1 MPVYSDGLFPSGSPI
16 LNTAAANYKC
26 NSFTIARAAET
37 VQIVD
42 ENGAP
47 SGALQF
53 EGFKTGAF
61 EVQMANSAIPELTT
75 AAENATRGVFLNVN
89 IASVATN
96 CFITDVTLNKPQR
109 GPWTASGSWQAR
121 INA

>member
-1 MPVYSDGLFPSGSPI
+1 MAYQDGTFPSGSPI
-16 LNTAAANYKC
+16 LSTTLDAYKC
-26 NSFTIARAAET
+26 NSFTIAKAADT

-53 EGFKTGAF
+53 LGFTTGSF
-61 EVQMANSAIPELTT
+61 EVQMAAANSNVLTT
-75 AAENATRGVFLNVN
+75 AAENAVKGVFVNVN
-89 IASVATN
+89 IASVNTN
-96 CFITDVTLNKPQR
+96 CFITEVTLTKPQR

-121 INA
+121 IN